1 MVATGLHR
9 TIAAP
14 VIASPV
20 IGVFLNALAGALPG
34 GGMTIQGAI
43 GRIAL
48 ALIDPGHAADT
59 AD

>member
-14 VIASPV
+14 VI
-20 IGVFLNALAGALPG
+20 GVLFDALLG
-34 GGMTIQGAI
+34 GVVPIQRAI

-48 ALIDPGHAADT
+48 AFVDPAPFSERTADAAD
-59 AD
+59 